1 MSPNGSLLAATT
13 SGRPSFSYVRFP
25 GQARAED
32 KEWLDKEGLCGG
44 WWRAGTEG
52 EGRRNPPGVVDKET
66 KLWRVSVARRV
77 LAVLGKTLS
86 DWPNH
91 NTRVQVPYLRGTLR
105 RAFIRAPAWRC
116 PLEAEGKE
124 GFNFSLL
131 SGEPTQVVVGG

>member
-1 MSPNGSLLAATT
+1 MVAAAQ
-13 SGRPSFSYVRFP
+13 GPRER
-25 GQARAED
+25 
-32 KEWLDKEGLCGG
+32 
-44 WWRAGTEG
+44 
-52 EGRRNPPGVVDKET
+52 GRRNPPGVVDKET
-66 KLWRVSVARRV
+66 KLWRVSVARCV

-105 RAFIRAPAWRC
+105 RAFIRAAAWCC

-124 GFNFSLL
+124 GFNFRLL